1 MCVNPGD
8 ASWAFMSARQRRPR
22 PRTRLSSSSSG
33 TIDRMFP
40 TFTLFTRPLMPLR
53 SASQDSRW
61 NSADRLSLSAI
72 SCRSAA
78 SLNGGT

>member
-1 MCVNPGD
+1 
-8 ASWAFMSARQRRPR
+8 
-22 PRTRLSSSSSG
+22 
-33 TIDRMFP
+33 
-40 TFTLFTRPLMPLR
+40 MPLR